1 MKFLRTVALLSAALT
16 VVLSQFLLSS
26 VESINSL
33 PARLYELL
41 PGLRSLTLW
50 SAGDLQGLALLLVT
64 AGALV
69 FGLVAQPWEPS
80 QFVERQRIT
89 PRRGRLGAVLVGAAL
104 VLGVAVFL
112 FCWREASEPIW
123 LLTAW
128 AASIVLVLAGAGLMT
143 VQPGATDDSPPTAH
157 PEAGWPLLLLVL
169 VGVGLLTSWQLGD
182 LPMHVT
188 DAAVVHG
195 LQSKVLLTGAE
206 SRVFAPGW
214 DNLPLF
220 AFYPAALAA
229 FPNGDI
235 FLGSRLAGMA
245 AGLLTV
251 FGVWLLGCELFR
263 RPPVRVDGYRL
274 RDDGR
279 SAALIAAIVTGL
291 GYTFVHFSRQP
302 LFLEPVAWG
311 TLSLWALHRGLRS
324 GSRLSLALSGL
335 LLGVTALLY
344 VSGWIFVAV
353 ALVWWIWIALG
364 RGHWLHGDHGVG
376 RRGLGVW
383 AAGGLVFA
391 APVIGV
397 WLRLPD
403 LFEQRFL
410 SATVFEAAALA
421 RMEAFFGVQGLPAV
435 LWESFRRSL
444 LTINYYAD
452 TSVVF
457 GFDGPMFDPFVGALL
472 IMGAGVIILNLDRLL
487 SWLLLTWLGLT
498 LLLGGALTEGAPFW
512 PYLLPLLPVSGL
524 IAGLA
529 VERWRATLL
538 LTGGPW
544 LRHVGTVAAL
554 GLLLWSGARN
564 WVTYYEHYSLLD
576 QPAAEASVI
585 HIGRALRTLSPGQ
598 TPYLVVGDGRPA
610 WDDPRIEY
618 LAGAV
623 YDALPHGELQLES
636 LPDALPAGGVILL
649 LPEDQVLSS
658 VLASHFPDGVYRI
671 LRDRQSNPITVI
683 YGDWGLGTRD

>member
-104 VLGVAVFL
+104 ALGVAVFL

-182 LPMHVT
+182 LPMQVT

-302 LFLEPVAWG
+302 LFGAGGLGDAF
-311 TLSLWALHRGLRS
+311 ALGAAPRPRS

-335 LLGVTALLY
+335 FLGVTALLY

-364 RGHWLHGDHGVG
+364 AVTGCTVTTAWVAAWACGRQGLGLRGAGDRGVAAVARSVRAAVPVGHGLRGGGVG
-376 RRGLGVW
+376 
-383 AAGGLVFA
+383 A
-391 APVIGV
+391 
-397 WLRLPD
+397 
-403 LFEQRFL
+403 
-410 SATVFEAAALA
+410 
-421 RMEAFFGVQGLPAV
+421 MEAFFGVQGLPAV